1 MQFNSGSSARTFKS
15 GLIFA
20 AADSSAAATEAAR
33 SLLAWED
40 INDDEDAKARLER
53 VEHADGRLVCPG
65 KTCCMKLGLC
75 LSG

>member
-1 MQFNSGSSARTFKS
+1 
-15 GLIFA
+15 LIFA

-53 VEHADGRLVCPG
+53 VEHAMGGWCAQA
-65 KTCCMKLGLC
+65 KLAG
-75 LSG
+75 